1 MDNWTLEVFE
11 ADDGTHP
18 FERFVTRE
26 LSAFQRQA
34 LDEALRLRLAREGI
48 DLARSEWLKALGT
61 GLHEFRVR
69 HTAVEIAEM
78 FSGEPPK
85 VQHPPEAILLRVFVH
100 FYGSRIILL
109 VAGYDKGADP
119 SAKRQGRE
127 IARARKLL
135 TQFKERQ
142 RREKPRRQR

>member
-1 MDNWTLEVFE
+1 MADWSLEVFE
-11 ADDGTHP
+11 ADDGTFP

-34 LDEALRLRLAREGI
+34 LDEALRLRLARDGI

-69 HTAVEIAEM
+69 HTAAEIAEM
-78 FSGEPPK
+78 FGGNPPN

-100 FYGSRIILL
+100 FHGNRIVLL
-109 VAGYDKGADP
+109 MAGYDKGADP

-142 RREKPRRQR
+142 RRERSRRQR